1 MTGYRELLAQPG
13 VTRLVAAMV
22 AARFGGGMI
31 QLTVVLFVLEHYHSP
46 GLAGL
51 VGLGAG
57 LSGII
62 SSPVAGALL
71 DRYGRVR
78 MIQLDYAVGVAT
90 TLLVPGLFWLG
101 LLPAWLLLVVVTLSG
116 LSLPLSASGA
126 RSLLPLLLPRSMW
139 DRGNGLDSAS
149 WRAAAICGPALA
161 GALVAA
167 FGSSPTMVAV
177 AATWVL
183 AGALLIGLREP
194 RTGLEGAR
202 SLLGDALAG
211 LRYLLGN
218 RVLRRLGV
226 VSPINTLSP
235 GALSIALPLLVFTR
249 FHGNAALVGL
259 LWAAMGAGGLAG
271 NLVTG
276 AFRTEGRESRI
287 MALGF
292 AGTGLGMVVVLVAP
306 SAAVAMLGMTLAGLS
321 GGPVDV
327 AMFGLRVRSI
337 ERAWFGRAIAISMML
352 NSLGFPI
359 GAGLGGQ
366 LAVRSLLA
374 ALVFACLTPLL
385 AAGLSAWLL
394 RPPSQ
399 PEPRAV
405 LTPTGATSEP

>member
-1 MTGYRELLAQPG
+1 
-13 VTRLVAAMV
+13 
-22 AARFGGGMI
+22 
-31 QLTVVLFVLEHYHSP
+31 
-46 GLAGL
+46 
-51 VGLGAG
+51 
-57 LSGII
+57 
-62 SSPVAGALL
+62 
-71 DRYGRVR
+71 
-78 MIQLDYAVGVAT
+78 VAT

-226 VSPINTLSP
+226 VFPINTLSP

-271 NLVTG
+271 KVLKPPVSVKLVTTTTTSSTTTIPG
-276 AFRTEGRESRI
+276 Q
-287 MALGF
+287 
-292 AGTGLGMVVVLVAP
+292 P
-306 SAAVAMLGMTLAGLS
+306 
-321 GGPVDV
+321 GPVPP
-327 AMFGLRVRSI
+327 APGPTSTT
-337 ERAWFGRAIAISMML
+337 
-352 NSLGFPI
+352 
-359 GAGLGGQ
+359 
-366 LAVRSLLA
+366 A
-374 ALVFACLTPLL
+374 ASSSSV
-385 AAGLSAWLL
+385 SA
-394 RPPSQ
+394 R
-399 PEPRAV
+399 
-405 LTPTGATSEP
+405 

>member
-139 DRGNGLDSAS
+139 DAD
-149 WRAAAICGPALA
+149 
-161 GALVAA
+161 
-167 FGSSPTMVAV
+167 
-177 AATWVL
+177 
-183 AGALLIGLREP
+183 
-194 RTGLEGAR
+194 AR
-202 SLLGDALAG
+202 
-211 LRYLLGN
+211 
-218 RVLRRLGV
+218 
-226 VSPINTLSP
+226 
-235 GALSIALPLLVFTR
+235 
-249 FHGNAALVGL
+249 
-259 LWAAMGAGGLAG
+259 
-271 NLVTG
+271 
-276 AFRTEGRESRI
+276 
-287 MALGF
+287 
-292 AGTGLGMVVVLVAP
+292 
-306 SAAVAMLGMTLAGLS
+306 
-321 GGPVDV
+321 
-327 AMFGLRVRSI
+327 
-337 ERAWFGRAIAISMML
+337 
-352 NSLGFPI
+352 
-359 GAGLGGQ
+359 
-366 LAVRSLLA
+366 
-374 ALVFACLTPLL
+374 
-385 AAGLSAWLL
+385 
-394 RPPSQ
+394 
-399 PEPRAV
+399 
-405 LTPTGATSEP
+405 